1 MAEWADQL
9 ERGRESYAS
18 RAWGD
23 AFDALARVDRAAA
36 LEPADLERLA
46 TAAFMLGRFDDFGDA
61 LDRAHRQYLAAGET
75 LRAARCAFWVGA
87 NLAFQ
92 GAASPAS
99 GWFNRARR
107 LVERFGGACV
117 EQGYLLLPVVQ
128 QHIESGDWA
137 AAAATAGEAAATAER
152 FGDRDLFALAVHEQG
167 HALVRQGRAAEGLGL
182 LDEAMVA
189 ATTGELSPIVTGLIY
204 CGVIDYC
211 QQLYEFDRAQQWTA
225 TLTRWCEQQPELVTY
240 TGQCLVHRAEIMQLG
255 GAWSDAL
262 KEARLAAERLMAGR
276 REGVAGD
283 ALYRQGE
290 IHRLRGEFTAAEEA
304 YRQASRYGCEPQPGL
319 ALLRL
324 AQGNT
329 EAALS
334 AINRAAAE
342 STEPLHRARL
352 LPAAG
357 EIMLAVGD
365 VEAAREACRG
375 LAAIAERHRTVMLE
389 ALTARACGA
398 VALAEGDAPA
408 ALVALRRAWQL
419 WEELEA
425 PYESA
430 RARVLLGLGCRAL
443 GDEEAAKLELEAA
456 RATFQRMGAAPDVA
470 RVSSLVGGEP
480 PGRLTPREL
489 EVLRL
494 VAGGSTNKAVAT
506 ELVLSERTVER
517 HLSNIFAK
525 LSVPSRSAATA
536 WAYEHNLV

>member
-92 GAASPAS
+92 NAASPAS

-352 LPAAG
+352 LPAAV